1 MKMKVH
7 ETRLK
12 IKEIAAPVLE
22 QEGVFV
28 VDVQLR
34 LERKSVLV
42 QLYADTDKGITIDEC
57 ARVSRELRF
66 VFETQRVFEGTDFRL
81 EVSSPG
87 MDRPLRLLRQYP
99 KNVGRRFSVRFNA
112 GPEPASMK
120 AVLTGVEGNQLTFQP
135 DGGEPIS
142 LSFEQI
148 IESQEELPW

>member
-7 ETRLK
+7 EIRQK
-12 IKEIAAPVLE
+12 ISEVAGPALE
-22 QEGVFV
+22 REGAFV

-42 QLYADTDKGITIDEC
+42 QLYVDTDKGITIDEC
-57 ARVSRELRF
+57 AHISRELRS
-66 VFETQRVFEGTDFRL
+66 VFETQQTLQGTDFRL

-87 MDRPLRLLRQYP
+87 MDKPLRLLRQYP
-99 KNVGRRFSVRFNA
+99 KNVGRRFHVRFSM
-112 GPEPASMK
+112 GTDPASMK

-142 LSFEQI
+142 LPFEQI